1 VFQLPHRLGRYE
13 LVELLAI
20 GGMAEIYRARIELPF
35 GAGENELVVKRIL
48 PHLARNREFIDMF
61 IDEARI
67 VMPLSHGNIV
77 QVFELGR
84 EGEDYFLVMEYL
96 RGRNLET
103 VLARAAERGQP
114 FPLEAALFVA
124 SEIAGALDYAHR
136 FRDARDNPAGI
147 VHRDVSPQNILVGFQ
162 GEVKITDFGIARA
175 RSRIRSTSQ
184 GIIRGKASYLSP
196 EQAECRELDGRS
208 DVFSLGVVL
217 YEMLSGRRPFE
228 GPDEVATLELVRRA
242 EFQPLEN
249 CRPDLE
255 PGISEAVAKA
265 LRRDPAERFTDAGAF
280 KSALSAL
287 LFGIAPDYTS
297 ARLAAWM
304 RENFRPELEQEKVRR
319 HSSEIAAHPASTVNL
334 RKEENPSPTGSYGRW
349 LLVPVVLGLAALI
362 SWMFGRA
369 INPPLVPGAG
379 SEPVLDAGVLVAEDG
394 GESIEQ
400 RVPEDAGTLHAGD
413 ETRRLG
419 RLDINSRPWTQV
431 WLDGHRLPGE
441 TPFFKVPVPPG
452 KHRLRF
458 YNPELKMELTRE
470 VEVEA
475 GGYQKVTVELTPP

>member
-1 VFQLPHRLGRYE
+1 MFQLPHRLGRYE
-13 LVELLAI
+13 LVELLAV

-67 VMPLSHGNIV
+67 VMPLSHGNII

-103 VLARAAERGQP
+103 VLARAAELGKP
-114 FPLEAALFVA
+114 FPAEAALFVA
-124 SEIAGALDYAHR
+124 SEVAAALDYAHR

-147 VHRDVSPQNILVGFQ
+147 VHRDVSPQNILVGFL

-184 GIIRGKASYLSP
+184 GIIRGKACYLSP

-217 YEMLSGRRPFE
+217 YEMLAGRRPFE
-228 GPDEVATLELVRRA
+228 GPDEVATLELVRRV
-242 EFQPLEN
+242 EFQPLES
-249 CRPDLE
+249 CRPDL
-255 PGISEAVAKA
+255 PPALSEVVTKA
-265 LRRDPAERFTDAGAF
+265 LRRDPAERFSDAGAF
-280 KSALSAL
+280 KSALSGL
-287 LFGIAPDYTS
+287 LFQLAPDYTS

-304 RENFRPELEQEKVRR
+304 RENFRAELEQEKVRR
-319 HSSEIAAHPASTVNL
+319 HSSEIAARPASTVNI
-334 RKEENPSPTGSYGRW
+334 RRGEKPAPTRSYGRW
-349 LLVPVVLGLAALI
+349 LLVPAVLGLAALI
-362 SWMFGRA
+362 SWMFGRV
-369 INPPLVPGAG
+369 INPPPVPDGG
-379 SEPVLDAGVLVAEDG
+379 GEPVMDAGVFLAEDG
-394 GESIEQ
+394 GDGIDQ
-400 RVPEDAGTLHAGD
+400 RAPEDASTPDAGD
-413 ETRRLG
+413 EARRLG
-419 RLDINSRPWTQV
+419 RLDINSRPWAQV
-431 WLDGHRLPGE
+431 WIDGHLLSGE

-458 YNPELKMELTRE
+458 FNPELKMELVRE
-470 VEVEA
+470 VVVEP